1 MSKTKSAHPVLS
13 VVIPMRNEQAMLDLL
28 FARLFPVLD
37 VIGETYEIICVN
49 DGSTDETLARLVDLH
64 SKNASLRIVDL
75 SRSFGKE
82 AALTSGMEHARGD
95 AVVVM
100 DADLQD
106 PPELIKDFIATW
118 KSGSQVVYGARR
130 SRDQD
135 GFFKRVSAQKFYALF
150 NHLSDTPIP
159 PDAGDFRLMDRVAVD
174 ALLRLPEHS
183 RFMKGMFA
191 WVGFKQTGVPFD
203 RPERPAGDTKWPF
216 WSLYKFALD
225 GIFSFS
231 TVPLRVW
238 TWVGSMA
245 AVFALVYAAFLIVR
259 TLIYGADVPG
269 YASLMV
275 AVLFFGGVQ
284 LISTG
289 VLGEYIGRIY
299 RDSKARPLYIVNQT
313 IGFKDHPK
321 KPAKSRDR
329 T

>member
-1 MSKTKSAHPVLS
+1 MAKTKSTPPVLS
-13 VVIPMRNEQAMLDLL
+13 VVIPMRNEQAMIPLL
-28 FARLFPVLD
+28 FARLLPVLD
-37 VIGETYEIICVN
+37 GLGDSYEVICVN
-49 DGSTDETLARLVDLH
+49 DGSTDETLPLLLALH
-64 SKNASLRIVDL
+64 AQTPAICIVDL

-82 AALTSGMEHARGD
+82 AALTSGIEHARGD

-106 PPELIKDFIATW
+106 PPELIGDFVASWKDGF
-118 KSGSQVVYGARR
+118 QVVYGARR

-135 GFFKRVSAQKFYALF
+135 GFFKRFMALKFYALF
-150 NHLSDTPIP
+150 NHMSDTHIP

-203 RPERPAGDTKWPF
+203 RPERPAGETKWPF
-216 WSLYKFALD
+216 WSLFKFALD

-238 TWVGSMA
+238 TWVGA
-245 AVFALVYAAFLIVR
+245 TAAFLALLYALLLIVR
-259 TLIYGADVPG
+259 TLIYGVDVPG

-275 AVLFFGGVQ
+275 VVLFFGGVQ

-299 RDSKARPLYIVNQT
+299 RDSKGRPLYIVNRT
-313 IGFKDHPK
+313 VGFDDDAKPQK
-321 KPAKSRDR
+321 KGR

>member
-1 MSKTKSAHPVLS
+1 MAKTKSAPPVLS
-13 VVIPMRNEQAMLDLL
+13 VVIPMRNEQDMIKLL
-28 FARLFPVLD
+28 FARLLPVLD
-37 VIGETYEIICVN
+37 DIGDPYEIICVN
-49 DGSTDETLARLVDLH
+49 DGSTDETLPLLMALH
-64 SKNASLRIVDL
+64 AQTPAICIVDL

-82 AALTSGMEHARGD
+82 AALTSGIEHARGE

-106 PPELIKDFIATW
+106 PPELIRDFVSTW
-118 KSGSQVVYGARR
+118 KTGFQVVYGARR

-135 GFFKRVSAQKFYALF
+135 GFFKRFMAQKFYALF
-150 NHLSDTPIP
+150 NHLSDTHIP

-191 WVGFKQTGVPFD
+191 WVGFKQVGVPFD
-203 RPERPAGDTKWPF
+203 RPERPAGETKWPF
-216 WSLYKFALD
+216 WSLFKFALD

-238 TWVGSMA
+238 TWVGA
-245 AVFALVYAAFLIVR
+245 TAAFLALIYALLLIVR
-259 TLIYGADVPG
+259 TLIYGIDVPG

-275 AVLFFGGVQ
+275 VVLFFGGVQ

-299 RDSKARPLYIVNQT
+299 RDSKGRPLYIVNRT
-313 IGFKDHPK
+313 IGFDADVKAQK
-321 KPAKSRDR
+321 KGR

>member
-1 MSKTKSAHPVLS
+1 MAKTKSAHPVLS
-13 VVIPMRNEQAMLDLL
+13 VVIPMRNEQAMLELL
-28 FARLFPVLD
+28 FARLLPVLD
-37 VIGETYEIICVN
+37 GIGEPFEIICVN
-49 DGSTDETLARLVDLH
+49 DGSTDDTLVRLVDLH
-64 SKNASLRIVDL
+64 SKNPALRIVDL

-82 AALTSGMEHARGD
+82 AALTSGIEHARGD
-95 AVVVM
+95 GVVVM

-106 PPELIKDFIATW
+106 PPELIVDFVATW

-150 NHLSDTPIP
+150 NHLSDTHIP

-216 WSLYKFALD
+216 WSLYRFALD

-238 TWVGSMA
+238 TWVGSVA
-245 AVFALVYAAFLIVR
+245 AFIALIYAAFLIVR

-313 IGFKDHPK
+313 IGFDGDAKPPSQKKDR
-321 KPAKSRDR
+321 A
-329 T
+329 